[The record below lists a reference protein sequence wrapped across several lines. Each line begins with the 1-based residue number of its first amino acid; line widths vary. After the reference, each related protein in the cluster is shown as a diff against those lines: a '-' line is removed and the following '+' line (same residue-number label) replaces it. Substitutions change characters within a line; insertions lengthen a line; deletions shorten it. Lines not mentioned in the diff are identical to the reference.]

1 MRRVKATLS
10 DILLSASALPATP
23 RSQSMIAASQAFQKT
38 FGLIATF
45 GGIGLIVNGIIVYIF
60 VQVRGEHQQ
69 NEDYRASRSER
80 FGS

>member
-1 MRRVKATLS
+1 
-10 DILLSASALPATP
+10 
-23 RSQSMIAASQAFQKT
+23 MIAASQSFKMT

-45 GGIGLIVNGIIVYIF
+45 GGIGLLVNGIIIYIA